1 MKLLNSCLAV
11 TLMLSA
17 GVSVYGA
24 SEDQSIMDF
33 YNMIGPSEILSTDD
47 SGTQFRKTVQHYIA
61 SPVTIAASP
70 VLGLRDGFTN
80 GLADMSMATNPGERI
95 GKGLLILPEALITAP
110 MYLLKSGGVLST
122 LHLGGGTP
130 AATTGNTY
138 GNPLAVNT
146 IQQSYAAGQAK
157 PNTIQQSYA
166 AGHAKPT
173 AGMALNGTPTTGMGA
188 APVNSNQ
195 PVRPVSDFWHGLTGQ
210 AN

>member
-17 GVSVYGA
+17 GASVYAA

-47 SGTQFRKTVQHYIA
+47 SGTQFRKTVHHYIA

-110 MYLLKSGGVLST
+110 MYLLKSGGVLSS

-130 AATTGNTY
+130 TATMGNTY

-157 PNTIQQSYA
+157 P
-166 AGHAKPT
+166 T
-173 AGMALNGTPTTGMGA
+173 AGMALNVTPTTGMGA
-188 APVNSNQ
+188 APTSSNQ